1 MSSKLMR
8 LVRSLD
14 QRLLFVPQYIFSLFS
29 TEMKL
34 LKLTKCIATLKKD
47 PTFLTFFCRHG
58 HITNF

>member
-8 LVRSLD
+8 LVRSLY

-34 LKLTKCIATLKKD
+34 LKLAKCMATPKKK
-47 PTFLTFFCRHG
+47 PMFLNFFCS
-58 HITNF
+58 